1 MLVRNSLLQLLGK
14 FVPGLIGFAAVGVL
28 TRLLV
33 PEEFGVYGLVTAVI
47 QLLVLG
53 GFSWL
58 GVAVVRLAAGQDDSE
73 IRPAAFALH
82 TLIIAAIALVGLA
95 VFIADPTREHAS
107 IIVACIVGAAVLGYF
122 DLRGSFFIARG
133 EYVSSM
139 AQGVARGALAPAGAI
154 AAALLGFGGAAVSL
168 AYSLA
173 ALPAALL
180 TSGKIG
186 FPISYDWKTIR
197 RIAAFGLP
205 LAGSIG
211 LFALPTFG
219 DRVVLNHLSGTA
231 VVGLYAA
238 ATIIIQNSLTLAAS
252 AIGSAGLPLAVHAYE
267 SGVPG
272 AAERQLGHNLVAL
285 LAFMAPAALGLCL
298 LAPSIAE
305 VLVGT
310 PYREAVV
317 TLTPYL
323 AVAAVISGIRGNYVD
338 HCFHLTKNPVQLVW
352 TAALMAVVNFVSL
365 VILVPRY
372 AHVGAAMAAA
382 LTAAV
387 GLVHGILRAR
397 RFMRLVV
404 PAPELLKI
412 AAGLVAMSIAVEAV
426 AQYRG
431 AAVLLG
437 QILVGAL
444 AYVAAALTFNL
455 MSIRNG
461 AAVALG
467 RLHLGRLDA
476 P

>member
-1 MLVRNSLLQLLGK
+1 MLVKNSLLQLLGK
-14 FVPGLIGFAAVGVL
+14 FVPGLIGFASVGVL

-58 GVAVVRLAAGQDDSE
+58 GVTAVRLAAGQDDSR
-73 IRPAAFALH
+73 IRPAAFALQ
-82 TLIIAAIALVGLA
+82 TLIIGAISLAGLA
-95 VFIADPTREHAS
+95 VYVADPTRDHGY
-107 IIVACIVGAAVLGYF
+107 IVLACILGAAVLGYF
-122 DLRGSFFIARG
+122 DLRGSFFIASG
-133 EYVSSM
+133 DYVSPM
-139 AQGVARGALAPAGAI
+139 AQSVARGVLGPAGAI
-154 AAALLGFGGAAVSL
+154 SAALLGFGGVGVSL

-180 TSGKIG
+180 AFGKMRVRIA
-186 FPISYDWKTIR
+186 YDWNEMR
-197 RIAAFGLP
+197 RITAFGLP

-211 LFALPTFG
+211 LFAIPTFG
-219 DRVVLNHLSGTA
+219 DRIVLNHLGGTA

-252 AIGSAGLPLAVHAYE
+252 AIGSAGLPLAVRAYE

-272 AAERQLGHNLVAL
+272 AAEGQLGQNLVAL

-298 LAPSIAE
+298 LAPSIAD
-305 VLVGT
+305 VLVGA

-323 AVAAVISGIRGNYVD
+323 AVAAVLSGVRGNYAD
-338 HCFHLTKNPVQLVW
+338 HCFHLTKSPLQLVW
-352 TAALMAVVNFVSL
+352 TAALMAAVNL
-365 VILVPRY
+365 VALVALVPIY

-387 GLVHGILRAR
+387 GLMHGILRAR
-397 RFMRLVV
+397 RFFRLAV

-412 AAGLVAMSIAVEAV
+412 ALGLVAMALAVEAV
-426 AQYRG
+426 AEYRG
-431 AAVLLG
+431 VAALLG
-437 QILVGAL
+437 QVLVGVL
-444 AYVAAALTFNL
+444 AYCATALVLNL
-455 MSIRNG
+455 MSLRQG

-467 RLHLGRLDA
+467 RWYFGRLGA